1 MQIQDIH
8 ALGPQLLQTD
18 LGRLQHL
25 VIGILARLVRVLDL
39 GRQRQAAVLPAGL
52 AREGL
57 LLAADVDAGR
67 VDLAVAARLE
77 QVEHLAE
84 LAHIGHP
91 RAGRLVRAK
100 GHQPQDDARLGG
112 LGDEGRHGGGGA
124 GSWGSVSDGSNL

>member
-8 ALGPQLLQTD
+8 ALGPQLLQTN

-25 VIGILARLVRVLDL
+25 VVGILARLVRVLDL
-39 GRQRQAAVLPAGL
+39 GGQGQAAVLPAGL

-77 QVEHLAE
+77 QVERLAE
-84 LAHIGHP
+84 LAHVGDA
-91 RAGRLVRAK
+91 RARRLIRAK
-100 GHQPQDDARLGG
+100 GHQPQDDAGLGG
-112 LGDEGRHGGGGA
+112 LRDEGRHGA
-124 GSWGSVSDGSNL
+124 G